1 MNMEILKGLQLWLQ
15 ISMYDEQYSKP
26 YKSYFSENAIKK
38 VWNDKINETEYFNRV
53 IERGFNWFNTFNVI
67 MIF

>member
-26 YKSYFSENAIKK
+26 YKSYFGENTIEK
-38 VWNDKINETEYFNRV
+38 VLNDIINESDYFHRV
-53 IERGFNWFNTFNVI
+53 IEREFN
-67 MIF
+67 